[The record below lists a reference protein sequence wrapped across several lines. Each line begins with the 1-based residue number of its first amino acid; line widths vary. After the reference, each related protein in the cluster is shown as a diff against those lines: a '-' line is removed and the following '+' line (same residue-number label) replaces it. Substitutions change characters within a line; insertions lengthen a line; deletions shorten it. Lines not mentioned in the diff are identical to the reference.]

1 MGLNVHN
8 FENMQNTLKTFDSI
22 NYFVNISA
30 MKACIDIKKLDRKYV
45 GALNIRNHL
54 KYPSYQNHCYPV
66 NYKSCV
72 PLKGRTVV
80 CLRATIH

>member
-8 FENMQNTLKTFDSI
+8 FENMQNTLKTIDSI

-45 GALNIRNHL
+45 GALNIRV
-54 KYPSYQNHCYPV
+54 S
-66 NYKSCV
+66 
-72 PLKGRTVV
+72 
-80 CLRATIH
+80 